1 MRRSNLFPEYAMKKL
16 FSVFVVLFGLTLI
29 GIEAEAKRLGGGKS
43 MGAQRDMTQQQATPK
58 APAQQQQSQQAAGAP
73 AQQPAAATGNKWLGP
88 LAGLAMGAGLMAL
101 FMNNG
106 IAGAFAGLLLAA
118 AIAGVLVLA
127 FRALRGRSAQ
137 APMQYAGHAG
147 RAAEPLAAGG
157 GAAPHAV
164 AATAGRWPADFNAAE
179 FLRHARLNFVRLQEA
194 HDARDSAAL
203 TDFLAADLLAEVQA
217 QWQTEGPTNGKTD
230 VVTLESEVLEVVTEG
245 LLYVVSVRFSGLIR
259 EDGAAEPQP
268 FAEIWHLEKP
278 MRGSTGWLVS
288 GIQQA

>member
-1 MRRSNLFPEYAMKKL
+1 MKKL
-16 FSVFVVLFGLTLI
+16 LSVFVVLCGLSLI

-43 MGAQRDMTQQQATPK
+43 MGTQRNMTQQAAPK
-58 APAQQQQSQQAAGAP
+58 APAQQQAAGAP
-73 AQQPAAATGNKWLGP
+73 ASPQPAAAPANKWLGP

-106 IAGAFAGLLLAA
+106 IAGALSGLLLAA
-118 AIAGVLVLA
+118 ALAGVAVLA
-127 FRALRGRSAQ
+127 FRALRGRTAQ
-137 APMQYAGHAG
+137 APMQYAGHTG
-147 RAAEPLAAGG
+147 TAAPEPVAIGSG

-179 FLRHARLNFVRLQEA
+179 FLRHGRLNFVRLQEA

-203 TDFLAADLLAEVQA
+203 ADFLAADLLADVQA
-217 QWQTEGPTNGKTD
+217 QWQTEGATQGKTD
-230 VVTLESEVLEVVTEG
+230 VVTLESEVLEVITEG

-259 EDGAAEPQP
+259 EDGAAEAQP

-278 MRGSTGWLVS
+278 LRGATGWLVS
-288 GIQQA
+288 GIQQT